1 MIWPTLFIPRF
12 DYLYPLGKDWL
23 EEEIE
28 SWESFRSGLRNED
41 YVLFKQMLEEAKEYK
56 DVIKA
61 KENMSTETLLMALIL
76 KQQKIINSL
85 LEKYQKK
92 S

>member
-1 MIWPTLFIPRF
+1 MTNS
-12 DYLYPLGKDWL
+12 LYSQIRLSLSLSKDWL

-28 SWESFRSGLRNED
+28 SWENFRSGLRNED

-56 DVIKA
+56 DVIKS